1 MISRSRQSQQYWSLS
16 MAKGKSEQYLSH
28 TNGVVKAE
36 SQPVFST
43 KLKMCWDFA
52 KLTSESKHLLSGK
65 ETWSEP
71 N

>member
-1 MISRSRQSQQYWSLS
+1 

-28 TNGVVKAE
+28 TNGVVKA
-36 SQPVFST
+36 VFST

-65 ETWSEP
+65 GTWSEP

>member
-1 MISRSRQSQQYWSLS
+1 

-36 SQPVFST
+36 SQPVLST

-65 ETWSEP
+65 GTWSEP